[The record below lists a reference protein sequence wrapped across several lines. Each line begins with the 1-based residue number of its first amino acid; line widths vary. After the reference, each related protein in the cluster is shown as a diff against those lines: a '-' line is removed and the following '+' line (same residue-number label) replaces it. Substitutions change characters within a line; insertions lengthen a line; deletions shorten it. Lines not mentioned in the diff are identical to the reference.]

1 MDTTGGLRWY
11 ALYLRSR
18 HERIVDLRLREK
30 GVETLLPLI
39 EEVRQ
44 YSDRK
49 KRVLAPLFRGYLFF
63 RMDIGSRLHV
73 VQTEGVV
80 RIVGIGMRPSPIP
93 ENQVEWIR
101 IAMRCPSKIHRERY
115 LAAGESVR
123 IAAGPFAGIQ
133 GSVLHQKDSLR
144 VVVSVDCIGQSV
156 SVETQPEDLARLSA

>member
-18 HERIVDLRLREK
+18 HEKIVDQRLREK

-49 KRVLAPLFRGYLFF
+49 KRVLEPLFRGYLFV
-63 RMDIGSRLHV
+63 RMDLKSGLQV

-80 RIVGIGMRPSPIP
+80 RIVCTGVRPAPIP
-93 ENQVEWIR
+93 ENQIEWIR
-101 IAMRCPSKIHRERY
+101 IATGCPSMIHRESC
-115 LAAGESVR
+115 LAVGESVR
-123 IAAGPFAGIQ
+123 IAAGPFAGIE
-133 GSVLHQKDSLR
+133 GSILRQKDSLR
-144 VVVSVDCIGQSV
+144 VVVTVDCIGQGV
-156 SVETQPEDLARLSA
+156 SIEISPSQLARLSA